1 MTQDRP
7 DAAELLDAVAEY
19 LFAELRSEVPH
30 EQRFK
35 VLVAANVCAVV
46 AREIRAG
53 EGPTREDLALFRDL
67 LGEQGDVRGGSA
79 DARGLREEPP
89 VSRGEEPPDSLDPET
104 LAAET
109 HQATEELS
117 RRLRAGELDD
127 RLGELAPRLA
137 EHVRRKL
144 EIARP
149 GYPNVHSQPE
159 RHETA

>member
-1 MTQDRP
+1 VQDRP
-7 DAAELLDAVAEY
+7 TAPELLDAVAEY
-19 LFAELRSEVPH
+19 LFAELRPEVPR

-53 EGPTREDLALFRDL
+53 EEPDRRDLALFNEL
-67 LGEQGDVRGGSA
+67 LDEELDDVRTA
-79 DARGLREEPP
+79 
-89 VSRGEEPPDSLDPET
+89 
-104 LAAET
+104 AAELT
-109 HQATEELS
+109 

-127 RLGELAPRLA
+127 RLDELAPRLE

-149 GYPNVHSQPE
+149 GYE
-159 RHETA
+159 DG

>member
-19 LFAELRSEVPH
+19 LFGELRPEVPR

-53 EGPTREDLALFRDL
+53 EGPTREDLTLFREL
-67 LGEQGDVRGGSA
+67 LGEEGEAPGG
-79 DARGLREEPP
+79 
-89 VSRGEEPPDSLDPET
+89 PEA

-109 HQATEELS
+109 RQAADELA

-127 RLGELAPRLA
+127 RLDELTPKLA

-149 GYPNVHSQPE
+149 GYTDS
-159 RHETA
+159 A

>member
-1 MTQDRP
+1 MQDTP
-7 DAAELLDAVAEY
+7 TAPELLDAVTEY
-19 LFAELRSEVPH
+19 LFGELRPEVRR

-53 EGPTREDLALFRDL
+53 DQLDEADRALFSEM
-67 LGEQGDVRGGSA
+67 LGEEA
-79 DARGLREEPP
+79 TDAH
-89 VSRGEEPPDSLDPET
+89 
-104 LAAET
+104 AA
-109 HQATEELS
+109 AAELS

-127 RLGELAPRLA
+127 RIEELTPRLE

-149 GYPNVHSQPE
+149 GYSDGGP
-159 RHETA
+159 